1 MVVCGRS
8 VAAPVTDGGLRLF
21 ALSADRTFGEAVAAA
36 AGVQLAPHEERTFED
51 GEHKT
56 RPLVSVRGMDAYVLD
71 SLYGDTVHS
80 ANDKLCRMLF
90 FIGALRDAGAARVT
104 AVTPYLCY
112 SRKDRRTKPRDPV
125 TTRYVAALF
134 EAVGTDVV
142 VTMDVHNPAAY
153 QNAFRQRTE
162 HLEVR
167 PLLVGYLLE
176 HAGDASLTI
185 VSPDAGGVKRATSVR
200 ESLARALGRDVGMAF
215 LEKRRSEGQVTG
227 DAVVGSVEGTV
238 AIIVDDLISSGTTIA
253 RAARACRARGA
264 ARVWAAATHALFTA
278 AAGDTL
284 GEPALER
291 LIVSNTVVQGR
302 IPETLATKVAV
313 LDVGTLLGEAV
324 RRMHAGGSIVELLSD
339 APG

>member
-1 MVVCGRS
+1 M
-8 VAAPVTDGGLRLF
+8 TDGGLRLF

-36 AGVQLAPHEERTFED
+36 AGVQLAPCEERIFED

-56 RPLVSVRGMDAYVLD
+56 RPLVSVRGMDVYVLD
-71 SLYGDTVHS
+71 SLYGDAVHS
-80 ANDKLCRMLF
+80 ANDKLCRLLF
-90 FIGALRDAGAARVT
+90 FIGAVRDAGAARVT

-125 TTRYVAALF
+125 TTRYIAALF
-134 EAVGTDVV
+134 EAVGADVI

-153 QNAFRQRTE
+153 QNAFRLRTE

-167 PLLVGYLLE
+167 PLLVRYLQE
-176 HAGDASLTI
+176 HAGDEGLTI
-185 VSPDAGGVKRATSVR
+185 VSPDAGGAKRATSVR
-200 ESLARALGRDVGMAF
+200 ESLARALGRDVGLAF
-215 LEKRRSEGQVTG
+215 LEKRRSEGQVSG
-227 DAVVGSVEGTV
+227 DAVVGSVEGTT

-253 RAARACRARGA
+253 RAAQACRARGA

-291 LIVSNTVVQGR
+291 LIVSNTVVRGR
-302 IPETLATKVAV
+302 IPESLATKVAV
-313 LDVGTLLGEAV
+313 LDVAPLTGEAV

-339 APG
+339 APPD

>member
-1 MVVCGRS
+1 M
-8 VAAPVTDGGLRLF
+8 TDGGLRLF
-21 ALSADRTFGEAVAAA
+21 ALSADRAFGEAVAAA
-36 AGVQLAPHEERTFED
+36 AGIQLAPHEERTFED

-56 RPLVSVRGMDAYVLD
+56 RPLVSVRGVDAYVLD
-71 SLYGDTVHS
+71 SLYGDSAHS

-90 FIGALRDAGAARVT
+90 FIGALRDAGAARIT

-125 TTRYVAALF
+125 TTKYVAALF

-153 QNAFRQRTE
+153 QNAFRLRTE

-176 HAGDASLTI
+176 HAGDTSLTI

-215 LEKRRSEGQVTG
+215 LEKRRSEGEVSG
-227 DAVVGSVEGTV
+227 DAVAGNVEGST
-238 AIIVDDLISSGTTIA
+238 ALIVDDLISSGTTIA
-253 RAARACRARGA
+253 RAARACHARGA
-264 ARVWAAATHALFTA
+264 ARVWATATHALFTA

-302 IPETLATKVAV
+302 IPATLARKVTV
-313 LDVGTLLGEAV
+313 LDVAPLLGEGV

-339 APG
+339 AVAG